1 MTYWKIELTWRADG
15 EDRKYREV
23 VKAERF
29 DAARAEAIRKAS
41 NLGLI
46 DRKTVTA
53 TEGQAFDDA
62 ELYDIRE
69 ATKNFLKN
77 RFKPFERTTGQCDR
91 ANDD

>member
-1 MTYWKIELTWRADG
+1 MTLTYWKIELTWHADG

-23 VKAERF
+23 VKAESF
-29 DAARAEAIRKAS
+29 DAACAEAIRKAS

-46 DRKTVTA
+46 DRKTVT
-53 TEGQAFDDA
+53 A